1 VQSLRRFLASDPTN
15 NKATRE
21 VRNQIVE
28 SILDELIQFAA
39 ELHTLEAGW
48 SKAIKCDLPASHRQW
63 LDPLG
68 WGELADEEALEQI
81 ARDFANWLNAQLRDP
96 LPMGDPEYFYW
107 RKLAREALGQVERE
121 VA

>member
-1 VQSLRRFLASDPTN
+1 
-15 NKATRE
+15 
-21 VRNQIVE
+21 
-28 SILDELIQFAA
+28 
-39 ELHTLEAGW
+39 
-48 SKAIKCDLPASHRQW
+48 
-63 LDPLG
+63 
-68 WGELADEEALEQI
+68 LADEEALEQV